1 MTMVNPT
8 HPGEV
13 LREDVIAAL
22 GLSVKEAA
30 QRLGVSRVALS
41 RVINGR
47 VAISPDLALRLE
59 AAGISTA
66 DMWLT
71 LQLHYNLAQARRSA
85 RPAVQSLGGVTDAVF
100 A

>member
-1 MTMVNPT
+1 MTMTNPT

-30 QRLGVSRVALS
+30 QRLGMSRAALS
-41 RVINGR
+41 RVLHAHAS
-47 VAISPDLALRLE
+47 VSPELALRLE
-59 AAGISTA
+59 KAGISTA

-71 LQLHYNLAQARRSA
+71 LQLNYNLAQARRKSYPDVRA
-85 RPAVQSLGGVTDAVF
+85 LNAVVPAFV
-100 A
+100 

>member
-1 MTMVNPT
+1 MTIPHPT

-22 GLSVKEAA
+22 GMSVKDAA

-41 RVINGR
+41 RVVNGR
-47 VAISPDLALRLE
+47 AAISPDLALRLE
-59 AAGISTA
+59 MAGISTA
-66 DMWLT
+66 DMWLK
-71 LQLHYNLAQARRSA
+71 LQLNYNLAQARRMPLPVIKPFGQIA
-85 RPAVQSLGGVTDAVF
+85 PMAF